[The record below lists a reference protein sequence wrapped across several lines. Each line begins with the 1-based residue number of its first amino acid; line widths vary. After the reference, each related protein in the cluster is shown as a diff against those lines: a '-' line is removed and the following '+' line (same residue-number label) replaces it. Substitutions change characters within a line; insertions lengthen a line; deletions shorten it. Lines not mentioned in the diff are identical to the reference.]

1 MDKNNRTGRRYSADE
16 KAAAV
21 RMVRTLRAELG
32 TDRGTAQR
40 VALQLGY
47 GVESVRS
54 WVRQA
59 DIDDGVKQGVASDSA
74 AEIRRLEQELREMKR
89 ANEIL
94 KRAASFFGA
103 SSTAGVMQG
112 FAGCA
117 KYLLC
122 GKTPRPISKNPQ

>member
-1 MDKNNRTGRRYSADE
+1 LLEISYLGNEDGVMDKNNRTGRRYSADE

-103 SSTAGVMQG
+103 ELDRQHKM
-112 FAGCA
+112 
-117 KYLLC
+117 
-122 GKTPRPISKNPQ
+122 

>member
-1 MDKNNRTGRRYSADE
+1 MDKNGKTGRWCSPEE

-21 RMVRTLRAELG
+21 RMVRTPRAEIG

-59 DIDDGVKQGVASDSA
+59 DIDDGVKKGVSSDSA
-74 AEIRRLEQELREMKR
+74 AEIRRLEQENRELKR

-103 SSTAGVMQG
+103 ELDRQHKM
-112 FAGCA
+112 
-117 KYLLC
+117 
-122 GKTPRPISKNPQ
+122 

>member
-1 MDKNNRTGRRYSADE
+1 MPKDTTAGKPTTRRYSPDE

-32 TDRGTAQR
+32 TEHGTVQR
-40 VALQLGY
+40 VASQLGY
-47 GVESVRS
+47 GTESVRL

-59 DIDDGVKQGVASDSA
+59 DIDEGDVPGVSTSDA
-74 AEIRRLEQELREMKR
+74 ARMKALEQEVRELKR

-103 SSTAGVMQG
+103 ELDRQH
-112 FAGCA
+112 
-117 KYLLC
+117 K
-122 GKTPRPISKNPQ
+122 R